1 MLMLL
6 LDSVSRQDFISSL
19 PATSK
24 FLEHLAAQQQHHP
37 HNSHTAA
44 TQEGVS
50 VFQFFRYH
58 VVGGHTAPNVT
69 PLFTG
74 RRRSAWHA
82 AFWQNNN
89 RLSPPFIWRLYREL
103 LGYETAFLQDGC
115 EDYFDGIWTVTEQDP
130 SPTNQERE
138 KEANK
143 EKKKKTETEKGE
155 KVRVRDAKERRRE
168 LTGIDHEIV
177 LPFCHPGKNF
187 PSLNF
192 VYWAIGLTNGNSD
205 YMGRAFWL
213 GGVFDGP
220 LSIRR
225 RCMAGDYVHSFAF
238 DYLTQFY
245 QHNQQTKKFA
255 VALFQEGT

>member
-187 PSLNF
+187 LSEFPLIPKIAQ
-192 VYWAIGLTNGNSD
+192 YL
-205 YMGRAFWL
+205 MGIQITWDELFGSVGYLMGHYLSEGDAWL
-213 GGVFDGP
+213 GILCIP
-220 LSIRR
+220 SPSII
-225 RCMAGDYVHSFAF
+225 
-238 DYLTQFY
+238 
-245 QHNQQTKKFA
+245 
-255 VALFQEGT
+255 